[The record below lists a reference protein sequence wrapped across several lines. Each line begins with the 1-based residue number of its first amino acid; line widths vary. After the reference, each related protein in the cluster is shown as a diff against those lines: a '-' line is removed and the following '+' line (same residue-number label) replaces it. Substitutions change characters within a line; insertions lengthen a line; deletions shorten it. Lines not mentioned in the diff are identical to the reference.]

1 MSKFIPRTWSE
12 PTNVPG
18 IICFLEFLMKAGNYD
33 ESCRAKTWQSMLS
46 AFQNEQE
53 IWKVIWDFTKPTEVS
68 CCSVKYL
75 LSFIRLLGKK
85 KSSIALAEN
94 SSIIQQLFF
103 FSSINYQII
112 RKNTSLLINFY
123 WWKLC
128 TIKDNAIKMNH
139 FKSAL

>member
-1 MSKFIPRTWSE
+1 MVRNNKH
-12 PTNVPG
+12 VPG
-18 IICFLEFLMKAGNYD
+18 IICFLEFLSHYD
-33 ESCRAKTWQSMLS
+33 ESCRAKRWQSMFS

-53 IWKVIWDFTKPTEVS
+53 IWKVIWDFTKSTEVS

-85 KSSIALAEN
+85 
-94 SSIIQQLFF
+94 IIKYSTCRKQFYYSAIIF
-103 FSSINYQII
+103 FSSINDQII
-112 RKNTSLLINFY
+112 CKNTSLLINFY
-123 WWKLC
+123 WWKHF